1 MQAETRRREL
11 ETFIADS
18 RAVRRKVVWAGAVGL
33 AFALALRIAGLGTA
47 SLAIA
52 LVAVVIA
59 GAGAWIT
66 TAHIQDFEKE
76 LRGLRRHRPATLQ
89 G

>member
-1 MQAETRRREL
+1 MQVESRRRDL
-11 ETFIADS
+11 ETFIANS
-18 RAVRRKVVWAGAVGL
+18 RDVRRKVVWAGASGL
-33 AFALALRIAGLGTA
+33 VLALALRIAGLGTA
-47 SLAIA
+47 SLAVA
-52 LVAVVIA
+52 LVAAVIA

-76 LRGLRRHRPATLQ
+76 LRGLGGHRPATLR

>member
-1 MQAETRRREL
+1 MQPETRRREL

-18 RAVRRKVVWAGAVGL
+18 REVRRKVVWAGAIGL
-33 AFALALRIAGLGTA
+33 GFALALRIAGLATA
-47 SLAIA
+47 SLALA
-52 LVAVVIA
+52 LVALVIA

-76 LRGLRRHRPATLQ
+76 LRPLSRRR
-89 G
+89 